1 MTMVMTVAAILKIK
15 GRVYET
21 VKPEETLREFAQHLK
36 DDRIGAMVVTHDGVS
51 LDGIISERDLAY
63 GLAKYGEKLSE
74 MKVSELMTKVVLV
87 CSPDDSIEE
96 VMDFMTHRRIR
107 HLPVKEN
114 GELIGM
120 ISMSDVVKAHL
131 TGRLMSARL
140 A

>member
-1 MTMVMTVAAILKIK
+1 MVMTVAAILKIK